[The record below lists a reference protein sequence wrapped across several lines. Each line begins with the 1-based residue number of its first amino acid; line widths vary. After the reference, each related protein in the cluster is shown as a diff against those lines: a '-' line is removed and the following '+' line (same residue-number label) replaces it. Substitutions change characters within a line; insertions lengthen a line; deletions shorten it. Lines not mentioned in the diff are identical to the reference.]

1 MPRREIP
8 IKSEEEVTLCRESS
22 LLVGKTLA
30 AVAQI
35 LRPGITGLQVDHLA
49 ESFIRDHGATPSFK
63 NFNGFPFS
71 VCYSVNEAV
80 VHGFP
85 GSAALKDGDIVTVDI
100 GVFKNGFHG
109 DFAYTFAIGSVKPDT
124 LKLLEVTKAC
134 TYLGVAQAING
145 NYVGDIANAVQKYAE
160 THKFGV
166 VRELVGHGLGKDL
179 HEPPEVPNFGAR
191 KTGPRL
197 STGMVLAI
205 EPMINMGKPGVR
217 VLKDGW
223 TIVTKDGRPSAHFEH
238 NVVVRE
244 DRHELLSS
252 YDEIENSIKNNINL
266 TFV

>member
-1 MPRREIP
+1 VRRSIP
-8 IKSEEEVTLCRESS
+8 IKTEEEIALCRESS

-30 AVAQI
+30 TVAQI
-35 LRPGITGLQVDHLA
+35 LRPGVTGLQVDHLA
-49 ESFIRDHGATPSFK
+49 ETFIRDHGGNPSFK
-63 NFNGFPFS
+63 NFNGFPYS

-85 GSAALKDGDIVTVDI
+85 GAAELKDGDIVTVDI
-100 GVFKNGFHG
+100 GVFKNGYHG
-109 DFAYTFAIGSVKPDT
+109 DFAYTFAIGQVKPEV

-134 TYLGVAQAING
+134 TYLGVQQAIAG
-145 NYVGDIANAVQKYAE
+145 NHVGDIGFAVQKHAE
-160 THKFGV
+160 FNKYGV

-197 STGMVLAI
+197 SAGMVLAI
-205 EPMINMGKPGVR
+205 EPMINLGKSGVR
-217 VLKDGW
+217 ILKDGW
-223 TIVTKDGRPSAHFEH
+223 TIVTKDGLPSAHFEH

-244 DRHELLSS
+244 NRHELLSS
-252 YDEIENSIKNNINL
+252 YDEIENSIKHNINL